1 MFKFVVSR
9 PILFSMIFIAFT
21 IGGIFGFFQ
30 LKVDLL
36 PTVNLPIIS
45 VTVVSPGMGPKD
57 VEQLITKKLESVFS
71 DLASLKSVKS
81 ISAEGYTFLLIEF
94 KYGEVEINSAAIDV
108 QQRINEIRS
117 ELPVSIEEPLI
128 RKMDPATRP
137 IMTLTLSGRNV
148 DLRDLRDFAETRLKP
163 RIERVDNVARVF
175 VNGGYIR
182 QINVDVDQKK
192 AASLGISLRDISGVL
207 KRHNSNVPAGTLK
220 MEKRSELVNSRT
232 MAQFNSIFQ
241 IRDLIVRNVAGF
253 PIALKDVAAVTD
265 TYKEPRGFASLNGTP
280 AIILEVKKQTG
291 TNTNEISKSLHEL
304 FGTIKKELPEGMELI
319 IAKDDSEFIKDA
331 INGIKD
337 AAWQGFI
344 LAFISIIF
352 LMGTIPPTVVIFI
365 SVPISII
372 STFLV
377 MWLGGMTINMVTL
390 YALTISIGVNFD
402 ASVVVLENIF
412 RHMQQGKT
420 RIQASIDGVS
430 ELGAPLF
437 ASTLTNV
444 IVFIPLTQLVGYIGE
459 LMRAMAITAIFSQFM
474 ALPVALFFTSNITP
488 RIVRSAKEDDVTS
501 VPILRQLVMLTTL
514 GVKTIRWTYEKTLRV
529 MLRFKYTSVFLILL
543 LFIASFGLVPFI
555 GVEFM
560 PRTDQNSYFL
570 DIEAPEDY
578 SLEATKKIALEVE
591 NIIKKYKEVE
601 FVVTSIGGDQPS
613 SPPENR
619 ISISLKLVSRT
630 KRKKT
635 AIDTGNQETD
645 IISSLRHEIQT
656 NVSGIK
662 YMQFV
667 QPAPWWGSAGA
678 PVEIKL
684 KGFDWYELNRIGDE
698 YIANLKGLKGVF
710 DVMKNTRSGK
720 MEYRI
725 ELNEKKMSEFG
736 IDVGALSEALR
747 LGVNGGD
754 ISVYRTEF
762 RTEAIFRDK
771 DIFIIT
777 RFRKEDRKNIE
788 DLKYVLIPT
797 SSGSSVPLSTIADFR
812 LTRGEGFITKE
823 DKARQVVITIQTSDE
838 PLNELIFKRIMPA
851 INKVTLPDGVSMS
864 IGGEVTRMND
874 QVWGMSIGFT
884 IAFLF
889 VFMVLAGQFESLIHP
904 IVMLA
909 AIPVMMIGVFA
920 ALFLTGNTLN
930 TTSGNGIF
938 ALLGV
943 VVNTSVI
950 LIDYIN
956 QLRREGE
963 DIVEALVKAGSIR
976 MRPILMTVLTTFL
989 AMLPMAVSNVE
1000 GSDVY
1005 KPLAIAFMGGL
1016 VTSTFLTLYFVPLL
1030 YLIAERFR
1038 WKEQDQ
1044 Q

>member
-1 MFKFVVSR
+1 MFKFVVGR

-57 VEQLITKKLESVFS
+57 TEQLITKKLESVFS

-81 ISAEGYTFLLIEF
+81 ISAEGFSFLLIEF
-94 KYGEVEINSAAIDV
+94 KYGKVDINSAAIDV

-117 ELPVSIEEPLI
+117 DLPVSIEEPLI
-128 RKMDPATRP
+128 RKMDPASRP
-137 IMTLTLSGRNV
+137 IMTLTLSGENM

-182 QINVDVDQKK
+182 QINIDVDQKK
-192 AASLGISLRDISGVL
+192 AASFGIGLREISGLL

-220 MEKRSELVNSRT
+220 MPGRNEMVNSRT

-241 IRDLIVRNVAGF
+241 IRDLIIRNVAGF
-253 PIALKDVAAVTD
+253 PVSLRDVAAITD
-265 TYKEPRGFASLNGTP
+265 SYKEPRGYASLNGTP

-291 TNTNEISKSLHEL
+291 TNTTEISDNLRKLIDS
-304 FGTIKKELPEGMELI
+304 IKKDLPKGMELI

-337 AAWQGFI
+337 AAWQGFL
-344 LAFISIIF
+344 LAFISILF
-352 LMGTIPPTVVIFI
+352 LMGTIPPTIVIFI
-365 SVPISII
+365 SVPISVI

-377 MWLGGMTINMVTL
+377 MWWGGMTINMVTL

-412 RHMQQGKT
+412 RHMQKGKS

-430 ELGAPLF
+430 ELAAPLF

-444 IVFIPLTQLVGYIGE
+444 IVFLPLTQMVGYIGE

-488 RIVRSAKEDDVTS
+488 RIVKDAKEDAVTS
-501 VPILRQLVMLTTL
+501 VPILSLLVRLTTF
-514 GVKTIRWTYEKTLRV
+514 GVKVTRVFYEKTLRIA
-529 MLRFKYTSVFLILL
+529 LRFKYTCVFMILMV
-543 LFIASFGLVPFI
+543 FFASFLLVPYI

-570 DIEAPEDY
+570 DIETPVDY
-578 SLEATKKIALEVE
+578 TLEATKKVAEEVE
-591 NIIKKYKEVE
+591 KIIKTYPAITY
-601 FVVTSIGGDQPS
+601 VVTSIGGDLPS
-613 SPPENR
+613 SPPENK
-619 ISISLKLVSRT
+619 ISMSLKLVSRQ
-630 KRKKT
+630 KRTKT
-635 AIDTGNQETD
+635 AVDTGIIETD
-645 IISSLRHEIQT
+645 IISNLREKIRS
-656 NVSGIK
+656 NVAGIK

-684 KGFDWYELNRIGDE
+684 KGFDWYELNHVADE
-698 YIANLKGLKGVF
+698 YINNLKGLKGVF

-720 MEYRI
+720 KEYRI
-725 ELNEKKMSEFG
+725 NLNEKKMSEFG

-747 LGVNGGD
+747 LGINGGD

-777 RFRKEDRKNIE
+777 RFRKEDRKKFE
-788 DLKYVLIPT
+788 DMKYIMIPT
-797 SSGSSVPLSTIADFR
+797 RSGTSIPLSTIADFE

-823 DKARQVVITIQTSDE
+823 DKERQVVVTIQTSDE

-851 INKVTLPDGVSMS
+851 INKVKLPDGVSMS

-874 QVWGMSIGFT
+874 QVWGMSIGFS

-904 IVMLA
+904 LVMLA
-909 AIPVMMIGVFA
+909 SIPVMMIGVFA

-938 ALLGV
+938 ALMGV

-956 QLRREGE
+956 QLRADGE
-963 DIVEALVKAGSIR
+963 DIIEALVKAGSTR
-976 MRPILMTVLTTFL
+976 MRPILMTVMTTFL
-989 AMLPMAVSNVE
+989 AMLPMAVSTAE

-1016 VTSTFLTLYFVPLL
+1016 VSSTFMTLYFVPLL
-1030 YLIAERFR
+1030 YLIAEKFR
-1038 WKEQDQ
+1038 WTKKAE
-1044 Q
+1044 